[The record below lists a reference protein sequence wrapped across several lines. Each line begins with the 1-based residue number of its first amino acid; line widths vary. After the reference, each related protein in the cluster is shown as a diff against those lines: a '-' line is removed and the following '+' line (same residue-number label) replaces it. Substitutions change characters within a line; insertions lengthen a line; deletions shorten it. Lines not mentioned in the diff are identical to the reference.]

1 MGKMFKTVYPQS
13 VDNDNLLKI
22 GEMRIDI
29 NPSNNVTQFYCSAS
43 DGISKKSVKNG
54 YITNE
59 AGNVNNGNTSDSARV
74 FLSPSSTA
82 LIIDNKYKLNE
93 LQVILSNNVSIDL
106 SDLRYTD
113 TMTKLNLK
121 NSKVS
126 GSLSDISNMTNLI
139 SLILSNTNVSGSLS
153 DISNMANMQ
162 SLDLSSTNVSGS
174 LSDISNMTNLISL
187 LLNNTNVTGDLS
199 ELPAMLTTF
208 SNYKG
213 SIGGRLS
220 SLRNIINL
228 THVEIGKYVTGDIS
242 DIDSLTKLNSL
253 TIPSTI
259 THTDAQVRAL
269 QDKGVTVAIY

>member
-126 GSLSDISNMTNLI
+126 GSLSDISNM
-139 SLILSNTNVSGSLS
+139 
-153 DISNMANMQ
+153 ANMQ

-187 LLNNTNVTGDLS
+187 RLSNTNVTGDLS